1 MSVEDSEKGKW
12 SFLPKHSSTLII
24 WAFILE
30 YLPHVEDARP
40 ALQFST
46 RTDTAFGG
54 RLNFSKV
61 DGLYLPT
68 PVYLGFCTTLMDGLT
83 PGATLIK

>member
-1 MSVEDSEKGKW
+1 MEFPSKTFLDSLYLSMYPGV
-12 SFLPKHSSTLII
+12 
-24 WAFILE
+24 
-30 YLPHVEDARP
+30 LPHVEDAIARQ

-83 PGATLIK
+83 PGATLVK